1 MERMEDDAADVD
13 AARTGDGAAFRRL
26 VERHSRNVF
35 RLAFR
40 MTGSEHDAEDVVQ
53 ETFLKAY
60 RRLDQFESRAHF
72 GTWLHRVAANCA
84 WDLLRSRRRR
94 SEEPLDADAGE
105 GAAGILPANDPSPH
119 RLALSAEVR
128 ARVEGAMAR
137 LSPMERAAF
146 VLRHHQGM
154 SIREIGAALDLDVSA
169 TKQSIFRAV
178 RKMRQALEP
187 LAGAVS

>member
-1 MERMEDDAADVD
+1 
-13 AARTGDGAAFRRL
+13 
-26 VERHSRNVF
+26 
-35 RLAFR
+35 
-40 MTGSEHDAEDVVQ
+40 
-53 ETFLKAY
+53 
-60 RRLDQFESRAHF
+60 
-72 GTWLHRVAANCA
+72 
-84 WDLLRSRRRR
+84 
-94 SEEPLDADAGE
+94 
-105 GAAGILPANDPSPH
+105 
-119 RLALSAEVR
+119 
-128 ARVEGAMAR
+128 MAR

>member
-94 SEEPLDADAGE
+94 SEEPLEADAGE
-105 GAAGILPANDPSPH
+105 GAGMLPANDPSPD

>member
-94 SEEPLDADAGE
+94 SEEPLEADAGE
-105 GAAGILPANDPSPH
+105 GAAGFLPAKDPSPD

-128 ARVEGAMAR
+128 ARVESAMAR
-137 LSPMERAAF
+137 LSPMERSAF

-187 LAGAVS
+187 LAGAAS